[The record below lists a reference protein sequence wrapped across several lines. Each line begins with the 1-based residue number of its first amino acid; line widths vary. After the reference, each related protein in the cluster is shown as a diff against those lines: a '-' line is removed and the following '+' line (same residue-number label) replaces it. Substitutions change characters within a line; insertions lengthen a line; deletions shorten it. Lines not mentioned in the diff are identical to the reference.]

1 MTSVDQSLPRRT
13 AWPKGWLVLSA
24 GLLVLV
30 LLYPTWTDPYSLT
43 VLRDAMIFA
52 LFAVSLDYMWGKS
65 GVLSFGHAAF
75 FGIGAYA
82 MPIIGPMVPTAN
94 AALVAL
100 LAGVAVAGIVAFV
113 VGYFLIFGGVRGPYF
128 TIVTL
133 ALCLVAQHIAIGWS
147 EMTGGDAGLIG
158 APPFGIEMFGLS
170 YLILDSVEQYY
181 LVTAILT
188 ATLCVLWLACG
199 GHYGRV
205 LAAIQDNEVRARTLG
220 YNTSG
225 YLLVVFVISC
235 MLAAVAGALY
245 AVVSGYVA
253 PDSVGLLLS
262 TQVVVWVAV
271 GGRGT
276 LLGPVIGAFLAIRL
290 QQVVSSID
298 FRLWP
303 LVVGAF
309 FVAMVFL
316 FPDGVLPLVRR
327 WMARAWGRL
336 VPSSGA
342 R

>member
-1 MTSVDQSLPRRT
+1 MTSIDRSHSRKRGPL
-13 AWPKGWLVLSA
+13 KGWLALSA

-30 LLYPTWTDPYSLT
+30 LLYPAWTDPYSLT
-43 VLRDAMIFA
+43 VLRDAMIFG

-82 MPIIGPMVPTAN
+82 MPIFGPMVPTAN
-94 AALVAL
+94 AAFIAL
-100 LAGVAVAGIVAFV
+100 LAGIGVAGIVAFV

-133 ALCLVAQHIAIGWS
+133 ALCLVAQHIAVGWS
-147 EMTGGDAGLIG
+147 EVTGGDAGLIG
-158 APPFGIEMFGLS
+158 APPFGVEIFGLS
-170 YLILDSVEQYY
+170 YLMLDPVAQYY
-181 LVTAILT
+181 LVAAIVT
-188 ATLCVLWLACG
+188 VTVGVLWLACR

-205 LAAIQDNEVRARTLG
+205 LAAIQDNEVRAKTLG

-225 YLLVVFVISC
+225 YLLSVFVISC

-253 PDSVGLLLS
+253 PDSVSLLLS
-262 TQVVVWVAV
+262 TQVVVWVAL

-303 LVVGAF
+303 MVVGGF

-316 FPDGVLPLVRR
+316 FPDGILPLVRR
-327 WMARAWGRL
+327 WLARAWGRL
-336 VPSSGA
+336 VPSGGS
-342 R
+342 